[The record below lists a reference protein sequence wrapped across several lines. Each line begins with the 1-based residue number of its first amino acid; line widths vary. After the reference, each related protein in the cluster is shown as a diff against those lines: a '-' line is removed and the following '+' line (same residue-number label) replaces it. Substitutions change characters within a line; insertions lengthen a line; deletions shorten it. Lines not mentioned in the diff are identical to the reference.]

1 MLYYDRSDV
10 SESTDVNK
18 TGESKERNICH
29 LLCFIGKRFRFQPDD
44 DYDDDY
50 EWLWTWPIL
59 LF

>member
-29 LLCFIGKRFRFQPDD
+29 LLCFIGKSFRFQPDD

-50 EWLWTWPIL
+50 E
-59 LF
+59 